1 MNPPMFNQL
10 KPMNKPVSGVIHSDN
25 STRALFLDRD
35 GVINHDYG
43 YVHKIEDFKLIDGII
58 ELTQLAMRNNF
69 RIIVITNQAGIG
81 RGLYPEADFFAVTNY
96 MKSLFDSEGVNIDE
110 VYFAPTHPEFG
121 IGKYLRDDPN
131 RKPNPGMLLQA
142 KLAFDIDLK
151 SSILIGDKES
161 DLEAGLR
168 AGVGTNILFSPDC
181 DSYSLDCS
189 NSHIHTF
196 EEAYEQLRS
205 VS

>member
-1 MNPPMFNQL
+1 
-10 KPMNKPVSGVIHSDN
+10 MNKSSE
-25 STRALFLDRD
+25 SSSYSQSKALFLDRD

-43 YVHKIEDFKLIDGII
+43 YVHLAQDFHLIDGVI
-58 ELTQLAMRNNF
+58 ELTQFAVQNGF

-81 RGLYPEADFFAVTNY
+81 RGFYSEADFDALTEY
-96 MKSLFDSEGVNIDE
+96 MKSLFNSEGVNIDE

-121 IGKYLRDDPN
+121 LGIYLRDDPN

-142 KLAFDIDLK
+142 KKDFNIDLK
-151 SSILIGDKES
+151 TSILIGDKES

-181 DSYSLDCS
+181 DSISSDCIK
-189 NSHIHTF
+189 SHIHTF
-196 EEAYEQLRS
+196 QEAFEHFRS
-205 VS
+205 VK